1 MNRKQFLMMLVAVAV
16 LGGAGLAVFWK
27 GLSGYQE
34 SGAKIG
40 AKVLPNLKAAD
51 ATEIRLKDAKNEVTL
66 VSAKGS
72 WSVKERGGYPADVGE
87 ISELLA
93 KLVEA
98 KIVQSEAV
106 GESLYPRLN
115 LGEPAKVGAPAQPD
129 KVGAP
134 AQPGQDKSEGTGT
147 LLELKDKAGQPI
159 AKLIFGKVSM
169 KKDPGNPLPNAV
181 DGVPAGR
188 YMIAPGKIQ
197 SVVVVS
203 DPFANVDA
211 KAGKWLAKNFFK
223 ADRIKTLT
231 VGEGAAQWK
240 IARELEY
247 SQWRF
252 AAGAGQLDPS
262 AAVGAVNA
270 LGQLAFS
277 DVSTQAKV
285 EGEKVTT
292 IVAETF
298 DNLTYTIK
306 VAKQKTG
313 DDYLF
318 NFVLTGEPPKTRTPE
333 KDEKPDEI
341 KRRAEE
347 YEKTLKGLE
356 ARAQFEKILG
366 QWVYVMP
373 AKLLEPMLKDRAQMV
388 VQPPGSR
395 KLGDDRGPPPG
406 MMPGMMPGMPR

>member
-1 MNRKQFLMMLVAVAV
+1 MNRKQFLLMLMAVAV
-16 LGGAGLAVFWK
+16 LGGAGLAMFWQE
-27 GLSGYQE
+27 LSGYKE
-34 SGAKIG
+34 SGARIG
-40 AKVLPNLKAAD
+40 AKVLPNLRAAD

-66 VSAKGS
+66 VSQKGS

-115 LGEPAKVGAPAQPD
+115 LGEPGKEKGEAKGEGA
-129 KVGAP
+129 
-134 AQPGQDKSEGTGT
+134 GT
-147 LLELKDKAGQPI
+147 LLELKDKDGKPI
-159 AKLIFGKVSM
+159 AKLIFGKVSL

-188 YMIAPGKIQ
+188 YMIAPGKIG

-223 ADRIKTLT
+223 AERIKTLT

-240 IARELEY
+240 ITRELEY
-247 SQWRF
+247 SQWKF

-277 DVSTQAKV
+277 DVSTEAKV
-285 EGEKVTT
+285 ESKVAGEKVTT

-298 DNLTYTIK
+298 DNLAYTIK

-318 NFVLTGEPPKTRTPE
+318 NFVLTGEPPKTRAPE

-341 KRRAEE
+341 ARRAKE
-347 YEKTLKGLE
+347 YVDTLKRLE

-373 AKLLEPMLKDRAQMV
+373 GKSLEPMLKDRAQMV
-388 VQPPGSR
+388 VQPR
-395 KLGDDRGPPPG
+395 KPDDGKGVPPG
-406 MMPGMMPGMPR
+406 FAR

>member
-1 MNRKQFLMMLVAVAV
+1 MNRKQFLIMLALVAIM
-16 LGGAGLAVFWK
+16 GGAGLAMFWQD
-27 GLSGYQE
+27 LAGYQE

-51 ATEIRLKDAKNEVTL
+51 ATEIRIKDAKNEVTL
-66 VSAKGS
+66 VSKGGS

-106 GESLYPRLN
+106 GASLYSRLN
-115 LGEPAKVGAPAQPD
+115 LDEPGKGKGEG
-129 KVGAP
+129 
-134 AQPGQDKSEGTGT
+134 SGT
-147 LLELKDKAGQPI
+147 LLELKDKTGKQI
-159 AKLIFGKVSM
+159 AQLIFGKVSL

-188 YMIAPGKIQ
+188 YMIVPGKLQ

-240 IARELEY
+240 ITRELEY
-247 SQWRF
+247 SQWKF

-277 DVSTQAKV
+277 DVSSEGKV
-285 EGEKVTT
+285 EGDKVTT
-292 IVAETF
+292 IIAETF
-298 DNLTYTIK
+298 DDLTYTIK
-306 VAKQKTG
+306 VAKQKAG
-313 DDYLF
+313 EDYLF
-318 NFVLTGEPPKTRTPE
+318 NFVLTGTPPKTRVAE

-341 KRRAEE
+341 ARRAKE
-347 YEKTLKGLE
+347 YVDTLKRLE
-356 ARAQFEKILG
+356 ARVEFEKILG
-366 QWVYVMP
+366 QWTYVMP
-373 AKLLEPMLKDRAQMV
+373 GKSLEPMLKSRAQMV
-388 VQPPGSR
+388 VQPR
-395 KLGDDRGPPPG
+395 KPGDDKGGSPPG
-406 MMPGMMPGMPR
+406 MPGMMPGMPR

>member
-1 MNRKQFLMMLVAVAV
+1 MSRKQFLIMLVLVAV
-16 LGGAGLAVFWK
+16 LGGAGLAMFWQE
-27 GLSGYQE
+27 LSGYKE

-40 AKVLPNLKAAD
+40 AKVLPDLKAAD
-51 ATEIRLKDAKNEVTL
+51 ATEIRLKDEKNEVTL
-66 VSAKGS
+66 VSKGGS
-72 WSVKERGGYPADVGE
+72 WSVKERGGYPAEVGE

-98 KIVQSEAV
+98 KIVQSESV
-106 GESLYPRLN
+106 GASLYPRLN
-115 LGEPAKVGAPAQPD
+115 LGEPGKDKEGA
-129 KVGAP
+129 
-134 AQPGQDKSEGTGT
+134 GT
-147 LLELKDKAGQPI
+147 LLELKDKTGKQI
-159 AKLIFGKVSM
+159 AQLIFGKVSL

-188 YMIAPGKIQ
+188 YMIAPGKIT

-211 KAGKWLAKNFFK
+211 KAGRWLAKNFFK

-240 IARELEY
+240 ITRELEY
-247 SQWRF
+247 SQWKF

-277 DVSTQAKV
+277 DVSTAAKV
-285 EGEKVTT
+285 DGDKITT

-318 NFVLTGEPPKTRTPE
+318 NFVLTGEPPKTRVPE

-341 KRRAEE
+341 ARRAKE
-347 YEKTLKGLE
+347 YVDTLKRLE

-373 AKLLEPMLKDRAQMV
+373 GKSLEPLLKDRAQMV
-388 VQPPGSR
+388 VQPR
-395 KLGDDRGPPPG
+395 KPGDDKGGAQGMPPG
-406 MMPGMMPGMPR
+406 MMPQFPR

>member
-1 MNRKQFLMMLVAVAV
+1 MNRKQFLIMLGLVAV
-16 LGGAGLAVFWK
+16 LGGAGMAMFWQE
-27 GLSGYQE
+27 LSGYKE
-34 SGAKIG
+34 AGAKIG
-40 AKVLPNLKAAD
+40 AKVLPDLKAAD
-51 ATEIRLKDAKNEVTL
+51 ATEIRLKDANNEVTL
-66 VSAKGS
+66 VSNKGS

-98 KIVQSEAV
+98 KIVQSESV
-106 GESLYPRLN
+106 GASLYPRLN
-115 LGEPAKVGAPAQPD
+115 LAEPGKDAKG
-129 KVGAP
+129 
-134 AQPGQDKSEGTGT
+134 EGTGT
-147 LLELKDKAGQPI
+147 LLELKDKTGKQI
-159 AKLIFGKVSM
+159 AQIIFGKVSM

-188 YMIAPGKIQ
+188 YMIVPSKAQGV
-197 SVVVVS
+197 VVVVS
-203 DPFANVDA
+203 DPFANIDA

-223 ADRIKTLT
+223 ADRIKSLT

-240 IARELEY
+240 ITRELEY

-252 AAGAGQLDPS
+252 ATGAGQLDPS

-277 DVSTQAKV
+277 DVSTDAKI
-285 EGEKVTT
+285 EGDSVKT

-306 VAKQKTG
+306 IAKQKTG
-313 DDYLF
+313 NDYLF
-318 NFVLTGEPPKTRTPE
+318 NFVLSGAPPKARTPE

-347 YEKTLKGLE
+347 YEKSLKGLE
-356 ARAQFEKILG
+356 ARVEFEKILG

-373 AKLLEPMLKDRAQMV
+373 AKAVEPMIKERADIVIQPRKPGDDKGGPGAPGGPGG
-388 VQPPGSR
+388 PPGF
-395 KLGDDRGPPPG
+395 PG
-406 MMPGMMPGMPR
+406 MMPGMAR

>member
-1 MNRKQFLMMLVAVAV
+1 MNRKQFLLMLLAVAV
-16 LGGAGLAVFWK
+16 LGGAGLAMFWQE
-27 GLSGYQE
+27 LSGYKE
-34 SGAKIG
+34 SGARIG
-40 AKVLPNLKAAD
+40 AKVLPELKAAD
-51 ATEIRLKDAKNEVTL
+51 ATEIRLQDANNEVTL
-66 VSAKGS
+66 VSKGGS

-98 KIVQSEAV
+98 KIVQSESV
-106 GESLYPRLN
+106 GASLYARLN
-115 LGEPAKVGAPAQPD
+115 LEEPGKAGAPAQPEKAGTSAQPD
-129 KVGAP
+129 KVAAP
-134 AQPGQDKSEGTGT
+134 AQPGQGKDAGTGT
-147 LLELKDKAGQPI
+147 LLELKDKSGKPI
-159 AKLIFGKVSM
+159 ARLIFGKVSL

-188 YMIAPGKIQ
+188 YMIAPGKITG
-197 SVVVVS
+197 VVVVS

-211 KAGKWLAKNFFK
+211 KAGRWLAKNFFK

-231 VGEGAAQWK
+231 VGEGATQWK
-240 IARELEY
+240 ITRELEY

-252 AAGAGQLDPS
+252 SAGAGQLDPS

-277 DVSTQAKV
+277 DVSTAAKV
-285 EGEKVTT
+285 EGDKVTT
-292 IVAETF
+292 MVAETF

-306 VAKQKTG
+306 VAKQKGG

-318 NFVLTGEPPKTRTPE
+318 NFVLTGEPPKMRVPE

-341 KRRAEE
+341 ERRAKE
-347 YEKTLKGLE
+347 YVDTLKRLE

-373 AKLLEPMLKDRAQMV
+373 AKAVEPMLKDRAQMV
-388 VQPPGSR
+388 VQPR
-395 KLGDDRGPPPG
+395 KLGDDQGGR
-406 MMPGMMPGMPR
+406 RI

>member
-1 MNRKQFLMMLVAVAV
+1 MNRKQFLLMLVAVVV
-16 LGGAGLAVFWK
+16 LGGAGLAMFWQE
-27 GLSGYQE
+27 LSGYKA

-40 AKVLPNLKAAD
+40 AKVLPELKAAD
-51 ATEIRLKDAKNEVTL
+51 AAEIRLKDDKSEITL
-66 VSAKGS
+66 VSKNGS

-98 KIVQSEAV
+98 KIVQSESV

-115 LGEPAKVGAPAQPD
+115 LGEPGKD
-129 KVGAP
+129 K
-134 AQPGQDKSEGTGT
+134 EGTGT
-147 LLELKDKAGQPI
+147 LLELKDKAGKPI
-159 AKLIFGKVSM
+159 AKLIFGKVSL
-169 KKDPGNPLPNAV
+169 KKDPGNPLPNAI

-203 DPFANVDA
+203 DPFANVET
-211 KAGKWLAKNFFK
+211 KAGRWLAKNFFK
-223 ADRIKTLT
+223 ADRIRTLT

-240 IARELEY
+240 ITRELEY

-277 DVSTQAKV
+277 DVSTDAKV

-347 YEKTLKGLE
+347 YEKTLKVLE
-356 ARAQFEKILG
+356 ARSQFEKILG

-373 AKLLEPMLKDRAQMV
+373 GKSLEPLLKDRAQMV
-388 VQPPGSR
+388 VQPR
-395 KLGDDRGPPPG
+395 KPGDDKGGPPPG
-406 MMPGMMPGMPR
+406 MMPGFPR

>member
-1 MNRKQFLMMLVAVAV
+1 MNRKQFLLMLALVAV
-16 LGGAGLAVFWK
+16 LGGSGLAMFWK
-27 GLSGYQE
+27 TLSGYKE

-40 AKVLPNLKAAD
+40 AKVLPTLKAAD

-66 VSAKGS
+66 VSKSGS

-98 KIVQSEAV
+98 KIVQSESV
-106 GESLYPRLN
+106 GASLYPRLN
-115 LGEPAKVGAPAQPD
+115 LSEPGKT
-129 KVGAP
+129 
-134 AQPGQDKSEGTGT
+134 EGSGT
-147 LLELKDKAGQPI
+147 LLELKDKTGKQI
-159 AKLIFGKVSM
+159 AHLIFGKVSL

-188 YMIAPGKIQ
+188 YMLLEGNPQ

-211 KAGKWLAKNFFK
+211 KAGRWLAKNFFK

-240 IARELEY
+240 ITRELEY
-247 SQWRF
+247 SQWKF

-277 DVSTQAKV
+277 DVAKENKV
-285 EGEKVTT
+285 EGDKVTI
-292 IVAETF
+292 IVADTF

-318 NFVLTGEPPKTRTPE
+318 NFVLTGEPPKTRVAE

-341 KRRAEE
+341 ERRAKE
-347 YEKTLKGLE
+347 YVDTLKRLE

-373 AKLLEPMLKDRAQMV
+373 AKSLEPMLKDRAQMV
-388 VQPPGSR
+388 VQPR
-395 KLGDDRGPPPG
+395 KPGDDKGGPPPG
-406 MMPGMMPGMPR
+406 MMPGALR

>member
-1 MNRKQFLMMLVAVAV
+1 MNRKQFLMLLVAVAV
-16 LGGAGLAVFWK
+16 LGGAGLAMFWK
-27 GLSGYQE
+27 DISGYKE

-66 VSAKGS
+66 VSKKGS

-98 KIVQSEAV
+98 KVVQSEAL

-115 LGEPAKVGAPAQPD
+115 LAEPKD
-129 KVGAP
+129 KGSA
-134 AQPGQDKSEGTGT
+134 EGTGT
-147 LLELKDKAGQPI
+147 LLELKDKEGKPI
-159 AKLIFGKVSM
+159 AKLIFGKVSL

-188 YMIAPGKIQ
+188 WMVAPGTIQ
-197 SVVVVS
+197 GAVVLS

-240 IARELEY
+240 ITRELEY
-247 SQWRF
+247 SHWKF
-252 AAGAGQLDPS
+252 AGGAGQLDPS

-277 DVSTQAKV
+277 DVST
-285 EGEKVTT
+285 EGKVTGDKIT
-292 IVAETF
+292 TMVAETF
-298 DNLTYTIK
+298 DNLTYTIT

-347 YEKTLKGLE
+347 YEKSLKMLE
-356 ARAQFEKILG
+356 ARSQFEKILG

-373 AKLLEPMLKDRAQMV
+373 AKSLEPMLKERAQML
-388 VQPPGSR
+388 VQPR
-395 KLGDDRGPPPG
+395 KPGDDKGGPGGPPPG
-406 MMPGMMPGMPR
+406 MMPGMMPGMGR

>member
-1 MNRKQFLMMLVAVAV
+1 MNRKQFLVMLALVAV
-16 LGGAGLAVFWK
+16 LGGAGLAMFWQE
-27 GLSGYQE
+27 LSGYKE

-40 AKVLPNLKAAD
+40 AKVLPDLKAAD
-51 ATEIRLKDAKNEVTL
+51 ATEIRLKDAKREVTL
-66 VSAKGS
+66 TSKNGS
-72 WSVKERGGYPADVGE
+72 WSVKERGGYPAEVGE

-106 GESLYPRLN
+106 GASLYPRLE
-115 LGEPAKVGAPAQPD
+115 LVEPGKGEAKG
-129 KVGAP
+129 
-134 AQPGQDKSEGTGT
+134 EGTGT
-147 LLELKDKAGQPI
+147 LLELKDKSGKLI
-159 AKLIFGKVSM
+159 AHLIFGKVSL

-188 YMIAPGKIQ
+188 YMLVPGGKTQ
-197 SVVVVS
+197 NVVVVS
-203 DPFANVDA
+203 DPFANVEA
-211 KAGKWLAKNFFK
+211 RAGRWLAKNFFK
-223 ADRIKTLT
+223 ADRIRTLT

-240 IARELEY
+240 ITRELEY
-247 SQWRF
+247 SQWKF

-277 DVSTQAKV
+277 DVSTDAKV
-285 EGEKVTT
+285 EGEKITT

-318 NFVLTGEPPKTRTPE
+318 NFVLTGEPPKTRAPE

-341 KRRAEE
+341 ERRAKE
-347 YEKTLKGLE
+347 YVDTLKRLE

-373 AKLLEPMLKDRAQMV
+373 GKSLEPLLKDRAQMV
-388 VQPPGSR
+388 VQPR
-395 KLGDDRGPPPG
+395 KPGDDKGGPPPG
-406 MMPGMMPGMPR
+406 MMPQFPR

>member
-1 MNRKQFLMMLVAVAV
+1 MNRKQFLIMLALVAI
-16 LGGAGLAVFWK
+16 LGGAGLAMFWK
-27 GLSGYQE
+27 DLAGYQE

-66 VSAKGS
+66 VSKGGS

-106 GESLYPRLN
+106 GASLYSRLN
-115 LGEPAKVGAPAQPD
+115 LDEPGKGKGEG
-129 KVGAP
+129 
-134 AQPGQDKSEGTGT
+134 SGT
-147 LLELKDKAGQPI
+147 LLELKDKTGKQI
-159 AKLIFGKVSM
+159 AQLIFGKVSL

-211 KAGKWLAKNFFK
+211 KAGRWLAKNFFK
-223 ADRIKTLT
+223 ADRVKTLT

-240 IARELEY
+240 ITRELEY
-247 SQWRF
+247 SQWKF

-277 DVSTQAKV
+277 DVSSDGTV
-285 EGEKVTT
+285 EGDKVTAL
-292 IVAETF
+292 IAETF
-298 DNLTYTIK
+298 DDLTYTIK

-313 DDYLF
+313 EDYLF
-318 NFVLTGEPPKTRTPE
+318 NFVLTGAPPKTRVPE

-341 KRRAEE
+341 ARRAKE
-347 YEKTLKGLE
+347 YVDTLKRLD
-356 ARAQFEKILG
+356 ARVQFEKILG
-366 QWVYVMP
+366 QWTYVMP
-373 AKLLEPMLKDRAQMV
+373 GKSLEPMLKDRAQMV
-388 VQPPGSR
+388 VQPR
-395 KLGDDRGPPPG
+395 KPDDGKGGPPPS
-406 MMPGMMPGMPR
+406 MPSGFAFPR

>member
-1 MNRKQFLMMLVAVAV
+1 MNRKQFLIMALLVAVM
-16 LGGAGLAVFWK
+16 GGAGLAMFWQE
-27 GLSGYQE
+27 LSGYKE

-40 AKVLPNLKAAD
+40 AKVLPDLKAAD
-51 ATEIRLKDAKNEVTL
+51 ATEIRIKDAKNEVTL
-66 VSAKGS
+66 VSKNGS

-98 KIVQSEAV
+98 KIVQSESV

-115 LGEPAKVGAPAQPD
+115 LVDPSKPGKGEGI
-129 KVGAP
+129 
-134 AQPGQDKSEGTGT
+134 GT
-147 LLELKDKAGQPI
+147 LVELKNKEGKTI
-159 AKLIFGKVSM
+159 AHLVFGSVSK
-169 KKDPGNPLPNAV
+169 KKDPGNPLPNAQ

-188 YMIAPGKIQ
+188 YMIAPGRTQ
-197 SVVVVS
+197 NVVVVS
-203 DPFANVDA
+203 DPFANVEA
-211 KAGKWLAKNFFK
+211 RAGRFLAKNFFK
-223 ADRIKTLT
+223 ADRIKTMT

-240 IARELEY
+240 ITRDLEY

-252 AAGAGQLDPS
+252 AAGGGQLDPS

-277 DVSTQAKV
+277 DVSTIGKIEAGDAV
-285 EGEKVTT
+285 EDIKT

-298 DNLTYTIK
+298 DNLTYTIT
-306 VAKQKTG
+306 VARQKEG
-313 DDYLF
+313 GDYLF
-318 NFVLTGEPPKTRTPE
+318 NFKLTGAPPKTRTPE

-356 ARAQFEKILG
+356 ARVEFEKILG

-373 AKLLEPMLKDRAQMV
+373 AKSLEPILKDRAAMV
-388 VQPPGSR
+388 VQPRKPGEER
-395 KLGDDRGPPPG
+395 GGPPPG
-406 MMPGMMPGMPR
+406 FPPGMMPGMPR

>member
-1 MNRKQFLMMLVAVAV
+1 MNRKQFLMMLALVAVM
-16 LGGAGLAVFWK
+16 GGAGLAVFWK
-27 GLSGYQE
+27 DLSGYKE
-34 SGAKIG
+34 AGAKIG
-40 AKVLPNLKAAD
+40 AKVLPDLKAAD

-66 VSAKGS
+66 VSKNGS

-87 ISELLA
+87 VSELLA

-98 KIVQSEAV
+98 KVVQSETV
-106 GESLYPRLN
+106 GESLYPRLS
-115 LGEPAKVGAPAQPD
+115 LGDPSKA
-129 KVGAP
+129 
-134 AQPGQDKSEGTGT
+134 GQKEGTGA
-147 LLELKDKAGQPI
+147 LLELKNKEGKPI
-159 AKLIFGKVSM
+159 AHLIFGNVMK
-169 KKDPGNPLPNAV
+169 KKDPGNPLPNAA

-188 YMIAPGKIQ
+188 YMIAPGKLKD
-197 SVVVVS
+197 VFVVS
-203 DPFANVDA
+203 DPFANVEA
-211 KAGKWLAKNFFK
+211 RAGRFLAKNFFK
-223 ADRIKTLT
+223 ADRIRTLT

-240 IARELEY
+240 ITRELEY

-252 AAGAGQLDPS
+252 AAGGGQLDPS

-277 DVSTQAKV
+277 DVSTDAKV
-285 EGEKVTT
+285 EGDKLTT

-298 DNLTYTIK
+298 DNLTYTIT

-318 NFVLTGEPPKTRTPE
+318 NFKLTGAPPKTRTPE

-347 YEKTLKGLE
+347 YEKSLKGLE
-356 ARAQFEKILG
+356 ARVEFEKILG

-373 AKLLEPMLKDRAQMV
+373 AKSLEPILKERAQMV
-388 VQPPGSR
+388 VQPR
-395 KLGDDRGPPPG
+395 KPGDDKSAPG
-406 MMPGMMPGMPR
+406 MPGMPPGFPR

>member
-16 LGGAGLAVFWK
+16 LGGAGLAMFWK
-27 GLSGYQE
+27 ELAGYQE

-40 AKVLPNLKAAD
+40 AKVLPGLKAAD
-51 ATEIRLKDAKNEVTL
+51 ATEIRIKDAKSEITL
-66 VSAKGS
+66 LSKNGS
-72 WSVKERGGYPADVGE
+72 WSLKERGGYPADVGE

-98 KIVQSEAV
+98 KIVQSETV

-115 LGEPAKVGAPAQPD
+115 LAEPGKAGAPAGE
-129 KVGAP
+129 GA
-134 AQPGQDKSEGTGT
+134 GT
-147 LLELKDKAGQPI
+147 LLELKNKEGKQI
-159 AKLIFGKVSM
+159 AQLIFGKVSM

-188 YMIAPGKIQ
+188 YMLVPGAKGQ
-197 SVVVVS
+197 TVVVVS
-203 DPFANVDA
+203 DPFANVEA
-211 KAGKWLAKNFFK
+211 RAGRFLAKNFFK
-223 ADRIKTLT
+223 ADRIKSLT
-231 VGEGAAQWK
+231 SGEGKDQWK
-240 IARELEY
+240 ITRELEY
-247 SQWRF
+247 SQWKF

-277 DVSTQAKV
+277 DVSTIGKI
-285 EGEKVTT
+285 EGEDVKT

-318 NFVLTGEPPKTRTPE
+318 NFVLTGAPPKTRTPE
-333 KDEKPDEI
+333 KDEKPDEV

-356 ARAQFEKILG
+356 ARVEFEKILG

-373 AKLLEPMLKDRAQMV
+373 AKSLEPLLKDRAAMV
-388 VQPPGSR
+388 VQPRKPGDE
-395 KLGDDRGPPPG
+395 KGGPPGGFPPG
-406 MMPGMMPGMPR
+406 MMPGMMPGMAR

>member
-1 MNRKQFLMMLVAVAV
+1 MNRKQFLILLVAVAV
-16 LGGAGLAVFWK
+16 LGGAGLAMFWQE
-27 GLSGYQE
+27 LSGYKE
-34 SGAKIG
+34 SGARIG
-40 AKVLPNLKAAD
+40 AKVLPQLKAAD

-66 VSAKGS
+66 VSKGGS

-98 KIVQSEAV
+98 KIVQSESV
-106 GESLYPRLN
+106 GASLYSRLN
-115 LGEPAKVGAPAQPD
+115 LDEPGKAGAPAQPD
-129 KVGAP
+129 KAGAP
-134 AQPGQDKSEGTGT
+134 PGQGKDEGTGT
-147 LLELKDKAGQPI
+147 LLELKDKTGKPI
-159 AKLIFGKVSM
+159 ARLIFGKVSL

-188 YMIAPGKIQ
+188 YMIAPGKIT

-211 KAGKWLAKNFFK
+211 KAGRWLAKNFFK

-240 IARELEY
+240 ITRELEY
-247 SQWRF
+247 SQWKF

-277 DVSTQAKV
+277 DVSTAAKV
-285 EGEKVTT
+285 EGDKVTT
-292 IVAETF
+292 MVAETF
-298 DNLTYTIK
+298 DNLTYTIR

-318 NFVLTGEPPKTRTPE
+318 NFVLTGEPPKTRAPE

-341 KRRAEE
+341 ARRAKE
-347 YEKTLKGLE
+347 YVDTLKRLE

-373 AKLLEPMLKDRAQMV
+373 AKSLEPMLKDRAQMV
-388 VQPPGSR
+388 VQPR
-395 KLGDDRGPPPG
+395 KPGDDKAGGPAGGFP
-406 MMPGMMPGMPR
+406 PGMMPGMPR

>member
-1 MNRKQFLMMLVAVAV
+1 MNRKQFLMMLAVVAV
-16 LGGAGLAVFWK
+16 LGGAGLAMFWQE
-27 GLSGYQE
+27 LSGYKQ

-66 VSAKGS
+66 VSKKGS

-98 KIVQSEAV
+98 KVVQSEAV
-106 GESLYPRLN
+106 GESLHPRLN
-115 LGEPAKVGAPAQPD
+115 LAEPKD
-129 KVGAP
+129 KAS
-134 AQPGQDKSEGTGT
+134 AEGTGT
-147 LLELKDKAGQPI
+147 LVELKDKDAKLI
-159 AKLIFGKVSM
+159 AKLVFGKVSL

-188 YMIAPGKIQ
+188 YMIAPDKVQG
-197 SVVVVS
+197 VVVVS

-223 ADRIKTLT
+223 ADRIKSLT

-240 IARELEY
+240 ITRELEY
-247 SQWRF
+247 SQWKF

-277 DVSTQAKV
+277 DVSTDAKV
-285 EGEKVTT
+285 EGEKVTK
-292 IVAETF
+292 IIAETF
-298 DNLTYTIK
+298 DNLTYTIT

-347 YEKTLKGLE
+347 YEKSLKVLE

-373 AKLLEPMLKDRAQMV
+373 AKSLEPILKDRVQMV
-388 VQPPGSR
+388 VQPR
-395 KLGDDRGPPPG
+395 KPGDDKGGPPPG
-406 MMPGMMPGMPR
+406 MAGMPPGMMPGMPR

>member
-16 LGGAGLAVFWK
+16 LGGAGLAMFWK
-27 GLSGYQE
+27 DLSGYQE

-51 ATEIRLKDAKNEVTL
+51 ATEIRLKDEKNEVTL
-66 VSAKGS
+66 VSKGGS

-87 ISELLA
+87 ISELMA

-98 KIVQSEAV
+98 KIVQSESV

-115 LGEPAKVGAPAQPD
+115 LGEPG
-129 KVGAP
+129 
-134 AQPGQDKSEGTGT
+134 KSKGEGKTEGTGT
-147 LLELKDKAGQPI
+147 LLELKDKAGKPI
-159 AKLIFGKVSM
+159 ANLIFGKVSL

-240 IARELEY
+240 ITRELEY
-247 SQWRF
+247 SQWKF

-277 DVSTQAKV
+277 DVSTEAKV
-285 EGEKVTT
+285 EGEKLTT
-292 IVAETF
+292 IIAETF

-306 VAKQKTG
+306 VAKQKSG

-318 NFVLTGEPPKTRTPE
+318 NFVLTGEPPKTRAPE

-341 KRRAEE
+341 ERRAKE
-347 YEKTLKGLE
+347 YVDTLKRLD
-356 ARAQFEKILG
+356 ARSQFEKILG

-388 VQPPGSR
+388 VQPR
-395 KLGDDRGPPPG
+395 KAGDDKGGPGGPSGFP
-406 MMPGMMPGMPR
+406 PGMMPGMPR

>member
-16 LGGAGLAVFWK
+16 LGGAGLAMFWK
-27 GLSGYQE
+27 DLSGYQE

-51 ATEIRLKDAKNEVTL
+51 ATEIRLKDDKNEVTL
-66 VSAKGS
+66 VSKGGS

-87 ISELLA
+87 ISELMA

-98 KIVQSEAV
+98 KIVQSESV

-115 LGEPAKVGAPAQPD
+115 LGEPGKG
-129 KVGAP
+129 KT
-134 AQPGQDKSEGTGT
+134 EGTGT
-147 LLELKDKAGQPI
+147 LLELKDKAGKPI
-159 AKLIFGKVSM
+159 ANLIFGKVSL

-223 ADRIKTLT
+223 ADRIRTLT

-240 IARELEY
+240 ITRELEY
-247 SQWRF
+247 SQWKF

-277 DVSTQAKV
+277 DVSTEAKV
-285 EGEKVTT
+285 EGDKLTT
-292 IVAETF
+292 IIAETF

-306 VAKQKTG
+306 VAKQKSG

-318 NFVLTGEPPKTRTPE
+318 NFVLSGEPPKTRVPE

-341 KRRAEE
+341 ERRAKE
-347 YEKTLKGLE
+347 YVDTLKRLE
-356 ARAQFEKILG
+356 ARSQFEKILG

-388 VQPPGSR
+388 VQPR
-395 KLGDDRGPPPG
+395 KPGDDKGGPGGPPGFP
-406 MMPGMMPGMPR
+406 PGMMPGMPR

>member
-1 MNRKQFLMMLVAVAV
+1 MNRKQFLIMLALVAI
-16 LGGAGLAVFWK
+16 LGGAGLAMFWK
-27 GLSGYQE
+27 DLAGYQE

-66 VSAKGS
+66 VSKGGS

-106 GESLYPRLN
+106 GASLYSRLN
-115 LGEPAKVGAPAQPD
+115 LDEPGKGKGEG
-129 KVGAP
+129 
-134 AQPGQDKSEGTGT
+134 SGT
-147 LLELKDKAGQPI
+147 LLELKDKTGKQI
-159 AKLIFGKVSM
+159 AQLIFGKVSL

-211 KAGKWLAKNFFK
+211 KAGRWLAKNFFK
-223 ADRIKTLT
+223 ADRVKTLT

-240 IARELEY
+240 ITRELEY
-247 SQWRF
+247 SQWKF

-277 DVSTQAKV
+277 DVSSDGKV
-285 EGEKVTT
+285 EGDKVTT
-292 IVAETF
+292 LIAETF
-298 DNLTYTIK
+298 DDLTYTIK

-313 DDYLF
+313 EDYLF
-318 NFVLTGEPPKTRTPE
+318 NFVLTGAPPKTRVPE

-341 KRRAEE
+341 ARRAKE
-347 YEKTLKGLE
+347 YVDTLKRLD
-356 ARAQFEKILG
+356 ARVQFEKILG
-366 QWVYVMP
+366 QWTYVMP
-373 AKLLEPMLKDRAQMV
+373 GKSLEPMLKDRAQMV
-388 VQPPGSR
+388 VQPR
-395 KLGDDRGPPPG
+395 KPDDGKGGPPPS
-406 MMPGMMPGMPR
+406 MPSGFAFPR

>member
-1 MNRKQFLMMLVAVAV
+1 MNRKQFLLMLVAVAV
-16 LGGAGLAVFWK
+16 LGGAGLAMFWK
-27 GLSGYQE
+27 DLAGYQE

-66 VSAKGS
+66 VSKNGS
-72 WSVKERGGYPADVGE
+72 WSVKERGGYPAEVGE

-98 KIVQSEAV
+98 KIVQSESV
-106 GESLYPRLN
+106 GESLYARLN
-115 LGEPAKVGAPAQPD
+115 LLEPGKGEG
-129 KVGAP
+129 
-134 AQPGQDKSEGTGT
+134 SGT
-147 LLELKDKAGQPI
+147 LLELKDKAGQQI
-159 AKLIFGKVSM
+159 AKLIFGKVSL

-188 YMIAPGKIQ
+188 YMIAPGKIT

-223 ADRIKTLT
+223 ADRIRTLT

-240 IARELEY
+240 ITRELEY
-247 SQWRF
+247 SQWKF
-252 AAGAGQLDPS
+252 ASGAGQLDPS

-277 DVSTQAKV
+277 DVSTEAKV
-285 EGEKVTT
+285 EGDGVRT

-306 VAKQKTG
+306 VAKQKSG
-313 DDYLF
+313 EDYLF
-318 NFVLTGEPPKTRTPE
+318 NFVLSGEPPKTRVPE

-341 KRRAEE
+341 ERRAKE
-347 YEKTLKGLE
+347 YVDTLKRLE

-373 AKLLEPMLKDRAQMV
+373 AKSLEPMLKDRAQMV
-388 VQPPGSR
+388 VQPR
-395 KLGDDRGPPPG
+395 KLGDDKGGPPPG
-406 MMPGMMPGMPR
+406 FPPGMMPGMPR

>member
-1 MNRKQFLMMLVAVAV
+1 MNRKQFLIMLALVAI
-16 LGGAGLAVFWK
+16 LGGAGLATFWK
-27 GLSGYQE
+27 DLAGYQE

-51 ATEIRLKDAKNEVTL
+51 ATGIRLKDAKNEVTL
-66 VSAKGS
+66 VSKGGS

-98 KIVQSEAV
+98 KIVQSESV
-106 GESLYPRLN
+106 GASLYSRLN
-115 LGEPAKVGAPAQPD
+115 LIEPGKGEG
-129 KVGAP
+129 
-134 AQPGQDKSEGTGT
+134 SGT
-147 LLELKDKAGQPI
+147 LLELKDKTGKQI
-159 AKLIFGKVSM
+159 AQLIFGKVSL

-188 YMIAPGKIQ
+188 YMIAPGKTQ

-211 KAGKWLAKNFFK
+211 KAGRWLAKNFFK

-240 IARELEY
+240 ITRELEY
-247 SQWRF
+247 SQWKF
-252 AAGAGQLDPS
+252 AAAGSQGGQLDPS
-262 AAVGAVNA
+262 AAVAAVNA

-277 DVSTQAKV
+277 DVSPDGKV
-285 EGEKVTT
+285 EGDKLTT
-292 IVAETF
+292 IIAETF

-318 NFVLTGEPPKTRTPE
+318 NFVLTGEPPKTRVPE

-341 KRRAEE
+341 ARRAKE
-347 YEKTLKGLE
+347 YVDTLTRLE

-366 QWVYVMP
+366 QWTYVMP
-373 AKLLEPMLKDRAQMV
+373 GKSLEPMLKDRAQMV
-388 VQPPGSR
+388 VQPR
-395 KLGDDRGPPPG
+395 KPDDGKGGPPPG
-406 MMPGMMPGMPR
+406 APPGFPFPR

>member
-1 MNRKQFLMMLVAVAV
+1 MNRKQFLIMLALVAV
-16 LGGAGLAVFWK
+16 LGGAGLAMFWK
-27 GLSGYQE
+27 DLSGYKE
-34 SGAKIG
+34 AGAKIG

-51 ATEIRLKDAKNEVTL
+51 ATEIRLKDAKGEVTL
-66 VSAKGS
+66 VSKNGS

-98 KIVQSEAV
+98 KIVQSETV
-106 GESLYPRLN
+106 GASLYPRLN
-115 LGEPAKVGAPAQPD
+115 LGEPGKGEGA
-129 KVGAP
+129 
-134 AQPGQDKSEGTGT
+134 GT
-147 LLELKDKAGQPI
+147 LLELKDKAGKEI
-159 AKLIFGKVSM
+159 ARLIFGKVSL

-188 YMIAPGKIQ
+188 YVLVPGSASQ
-197 SVVVVS
+197 NVVVVS
-203 DPFANVDA
+203 DPFASVEA
-211 KAGKWLAKNFFK
+211 RAGRWLAKNFFK
-223 ADRIKTLT
+223 ADRIRTLT

-240 IARELEY
+240 ITRELEY
-247 SQWRF
+247 SQWKF
-252 AAGAGQLDPS
+252 AAGAGPLDPS

-277 DVSTQAKV
+277 DVAADAKV
-285 EGEKVTT
+285 EGEGVKT

-347 YEKTLKGLE
+347 YEKTLKVLE
-356 ARAQFEKILG
+356 ARSQFEKILG

-373 AKLLEPMLKDRAQMV
+373 AKALEPLLKDRAQMV
-388 VQPPGSR
+388 VQPRKPGED
-395 KLGDDRGPPPG
+395 KGGPPQ
-406 MMPGMMPGMPR
+406 GMPPGFPVPR

>member
-16 LGGAGLAVFWK
+16 LGGAGLAMFWK
-27 GLSGYQE
+27 DLSGYQE

-51 ATEIRLKDAKNEVTL
+51 ATEIRLKDDKNEVTL
-66 VSAKGS
+66 VSKGGS

-87 ISELLA
+87 ISELMA

-98 KIVQSEAV
+98 KIVQSESV

-115 LGEPAKVGAPAQPD
+115 LGEPGKG
-129 KVGAP
+129 KT
-134 AQPGQDKSEGTGT
+134 EGTGT
-147 LLELKDKAGQPI
+147 LLELKDKSGKPI
-159 AKLIFGKVSM
+159 ANLIFGKVSL

-223 ADRIKTLT
+223 ADRIRTLT

-240 IARELEY
+240 ITRELEY
-247 SQWRF
+247 SQWKF

-277 DVSTQAKV
+277 DVSTEAKV
-285 EGEKVTT
+285 EGDKLTT
-292 IVAETF
+292 IIAETF

-306 VAKQKTG
+306 VAKQKSG

-318 NFVLTGEPPKTRTPE
+318 NFVLSGKPPKTRVPE

-341 KRRAEE
+341 ERRAKE
-347 YEKTLKGLE
+347 YVDTLKRLE
-356 ARAQFEKILG
+356 ARSQFEKILG

-388 VQPPGSR
+388 VQPR
-395 KLGDDRGPPPG
+395 KPGDDKGGPGGPPGFP
-406 MMPGMMPGMPR
+406 PGMMPGMPR

>member
-16 LGGAGLAVFWK
+16 LGGAGLAMFWK
-27 GLSGYQE
+27 ELSGYQE

-66 VSAKGS
+66 VSKKGS

-98 KIVQSEAV
+98 KVVQSEAV

-115 LGEPAKVGAPAQPD
+115 LGEPGKA
-129 KVGAP
+129 GAP
-134 AQPGQDKSEGTGT
+134 AQPGQDKEGTGT
-147 LLELKDKAGQPI
+147 LLELKDKDSKPI
-159 AKLIFGKVSM
+159 ANLIFGKVSL

-188 YMIAPGKIQ
+188 YMIAPGKIS

-240 IARELEY
+240 ITRELEY
-247 SQWRF
+247 SQWKF

-277 DVSTQAKV
+277 DVSTDAKV
-285 EGEKVTT
+285 VGDKITT
-292 IVAETF
+292 IIAETF
-298 DNLTYTIK
+298 DNLTYTIT

-318 NFVLTGEPPKTRTPE
+318 NFVLTGEPPKTRAPE

-341 KRRAEE
+341 ARRAKE
-347 YEKTLKGLE
+347 YEDTYKRLD
-356 ARAQFEKILG
+356 ARSQFEKILG

-373 AKLLEPMLKDRAQMV
+373 AKSLEPMLKDRAQMV
-388 VQPPGSR
+388 VQPR
-395 KLGDDRGPPPG
+395 KPGDDKGGPGGPPGFP
-406 MMPGMMPGMPR
+406 PGMMPGMPR

>member
-1 MNRKQFLMMLVAVAV
+1 MNRKQFLIMLVLVAV
-16 LGGAGLAVFWK
+16 LGGAGMAMFWK
-27 GLSGYQE
+27 ELSGYKE
-34 SGAKIG
+34 AGAKIG
-40 AKVLPNLKAAD
+40 AKVLPDLKAAD

-66 VSAKGS
+66 ISKNGS

-98 KIVQSEAV
+98 KIVQSESV
-106 GESLYPRLN
+106 GTSLYPRLN
-115 LGEPAKVGAPAQPD
+115 LGEPGKGDA
-129 KVGAP
+129 
-134 AQPGQDKSEGTGT
+134 EGTGT
-147 LLELKDKAGQPI
+147 LLELKDKAGKQI
-159 AKLIFGKVSM
+159 AQLIFGKVSL

-211 KAGKWLAKNFFK
+211 KAGRWLAKNFFK

-240 IARELEY
+240 ITRELEY
-247 SQWRF
+247 SQWKF
-252 AAGAGQLDPS
+252 ASGAGQLDPS
-262 AAVGAVNA
+262 AAVSAVNA

-277 DVSTQAKV
+277 DVSPDGKV
-285 EGEKVTT
+285 EGDKLTT

-298 DNLTYTIK
+298 DDLTYTIK
-306 VAKQKTG
+306 VAKQKSG
-313 DDYLF
+313 EDYLF
-318 NFVLTGEPPKTRTPE
+318 NFVLTGEPPKTRAPE

-347 YEKTLKGLE
+347 YVKTLKMLE
-356 ARAQFEKILG
+356 ARSQFEKILG

-388 VQPPGSR
+388 VQPR
-395 KLGDDRGPPPG
+395 KPGDDKGGPPPG
-406 MMPGMMPGMPR
+406 MPQFPR

>member
-1 MNRKQFLMMLVAVAV
+1 MNRKQFLLLLALVAV
-16 LGGAGLAVFWK
+16 LGGTGLATFWK
-27 GLSGYQE
+27 DLSGYQE

-51 ATEIRLKDAKNEVTL
+51 ATEIHLKNAKSEVTL
-66 VSAKGS
+66 VSKNGS

-98 KIVQSEAV
+98 KIVQSET
-106 GESLYPRLN
+106 
-115 LGEPAKVGAPAQPD
+115 VGASLHSRLD
-129 KVGAP
+129 LVE
-134 AQPGQDKSEGTGT
+134 PGKGEGSGT
-147 LLELKDKAGQPI
+147 LLELKDKSGKQI
-159 AKLIFGKVSM
+159 AHLIFGKVSL

-188 YMIAPGKIQ
+188 YMLVPGKTQ
-197 SVVVVS
+197 TVVVVS
-203 DPFANVDA
+203 DPFANVEA
-211 KAGKWLAKNFFK
+211 RAGRWLAKNFFK
-223 ADRIKTLT
+223 ADRIKALT

-240 IARELEY
+240 ITRELEY
-247 SQWRF
+247 SQWKF

-262 AAVGAVNA
+262 AAVAAVNA

-277 DVSTQAKV
+277 DVLPEGKV
-285 EGEKVTT
+285 EGDKVTT

-318 NFVLTGEPPKTRTPE
+318 NFVLTGAPPKTRVPE

-356 ARAQFEKILG
+356 ARAEFEKILG
-366 QWVYVMP
+366 QWTYVMP
-373 AKLLEPMLKDRAQMV
+373 GKSLEPILKDRAQMV
-388 VQPPGSR
+388 VQPR
-395 KLGDDRGPPPG
+395 KPGDDKGGPPPG
-406 MMPGMMPGMPR
+406 MMPGMMPGFPR

>member
-1 MNRKQFLMMLVAVAV
+1 MNRKQFLMLLMAVAV
-16 LGGAGLAVFWK
+16 LGGAGLAMFWK
-27 GLSGYQE
+27 DISGYKE

-66 VSAKGS
+66 VSKKGS

-98 KIVQSEAV
+98 KIVQSESV
-106 GESLYPRLN
+106 GASLYARLN
-115 LGEPAKVGAPAQPD
+115 LEEPGKAGAPAQPEKAGTSAQPD
-129 KVGAP
+129 KVAAP
-134 AQPGQDKSEGTGT
+134 AQPGQGKDAGTGT
-147 LLELKDKAGQPI
+147 LLELKDKSGKPI
-159 AKLIFGKVSM
+159 ARLIFGKVSL

-188 YMIAPGKIQ
+188 YMIAPGKITG
-197 SVVVVS
+197 VVVVS

-211 KAGKWLAKNFFK
+211 KAGRWLAKNFFK

-231 VGEGAAQWK
+231 VGEGATQWK
-240 IARELEY
+240 ITRELEY

-252 AAGAGQLDPS
+252 SAGAGQLDPS

-277 DVSTQAKV
+277 DVSTAAKV
-285 EGEKVTT
+285 EGDKVTT
-292 IVAETF
+292 MVAETF

-306 VAKQKTG
+306 VAKQKGG

-318 NFVLTGEPPKTRTPE
+318 NFVLTGEPPKTRVPE

-341 KRRAEE
+341 ERRAKE
-347 YEKTLKGLE
+347 YVDTLKRLE

-373 AKLLEPMLKDRAQMV
+373 AKAVEPMLKDRAQMV
-388 VQPPGSR
+388 VQPR
-395 KLGDDRGPPPG
+395 KLGDDQGGR
-406 MMPGMMPGMPR
+406 RI

>member
-16 LGGAGLAVFWK
+16 LGGAGLAMFWK
-27 GLSGYQE
+27 DISGYQE

-51 ATEIRLKDAKNEVTL
+51 ATEIRLKDEKNEVTL
-66 VSAKGS
+66 VSKGGS

-87 ISELLA
+87 ISELMA

-98 KIVQSEAV
+98 KIVQSESV

-115 LGEPAKVGAPAQPD
+115 LGEPG
-129 KVGAP
+129 
-134 AQPGQDKSEGTGT
+134 KSKGEGKTEGTGT
-147 LLELKDKAGQPI
+147 LLELKDKAGKPI
-159 AKLIFGKVSM
+159 ANLIFGKVSL

-240 IARELEY
+240 ITRELEY
-247 SQWRF
+247 SQWKF

-277 DVSTQAKV
+277 DVSTEAKV
-285 EGEKVTT
+285 EGEKLTT
-292 IVAETF
+292 IIAETF

-306 VAKQKTG
+306 VAKQKSG

-318 NFVLTGEPPKTRTPE
+318 NFVLTGEPPKTRAPE

-341 KRRAEE
+341 ERRAKE
-347 YEKTLKGLE
+347 YVDTMKRLD
-356 ARAQFEKILG
+356 ARSQFEKILG

-388 VQPPGSR
+388 VQPR
-395 KLGDDRGPPPG
+395 KPGDDKGGPGGPPGFP
-406 MMPGMMPGMPR
+406 PGMMPGMPR

>member
-1 MNRKQFLMMLVAVAV
+1 MNRKQFLILLVLVAV
-16 LGGAGLAVFWK
+16 LGGAGLSMFWK
-27 GLSGYQE
+27 DLAGYKE

-40 AKVLPNLKAAD
+40 AKVLPDLKAAD

-66 VSAKGS
+66 VSKNGS
-72 WSVKERGGYPADVGE
+72 WSVKERGGYPADVNE

-98 KIVQSEAV
+98 KVVQSETV

-115 LGEPAKVGAPAQPD
+115 LVDPSKPNQ
-129 KVGAP
+129 K
-134 AQPGQDKSEGTGT
+134 EGTGT
-147 LLELKDKAGQPI
+147 LLELKNKEGKQI
-159 AKLIFGKVSM
+159 AHLIFGNVSK
-169 KKDPGNPLPNAV
+169 KKDPGNPLPNAQ

-197 SVVVVS
+197 NVVVVS
-203 DPFANVDA
+203 DPFANVEA
-211 KAGKWLAKNFFK
+211 RAGRFLAKNFFK

-231 VGEGAAQWK
+231 AGEGKDQWK
-240 IARELEY
+240 ITRELEY
-247 SQWRF
+247 SQWKF

-277 DVSTQAKV
+277 DVSTIGKI
-285 EGEKVTT
+285 EGDDVKT

-306 VAKQKTG
+306 VARQKEG
-313 DDYLF
+313 NDYLF
-318 NFVLTGEPPKTRTPE
+318 NFVLTGAPPKTRTPE
-333 KDEKPDEI
+333 KDEKPDEV

-347 YEKTLKGLE
+347 YEKSLKVLE
-356 ARAQFEKILG
+356 ARVEFEKILG

-373 AKLLEPMLKDRAQMV
+373 AKSLEPLLKDRAAMV
-388 VQPPGSR
+388 VQPRKPG
-395 KLGDDRGPPPG
+395 DERGGPPGFPPG
-406 MMPGMMPGMPR
+406 MMPGMMPGMGR

>member
-1 MNRKQFLMMLVAVAV
+1 M
-16 LGGAGLAVFWK
+16 GGAGLAMFWQE
-27 GLSGYQE
+27 LSGYKE

-40 AKVLPNLKAAD
+40 AKVLPDLKAAD
-51 ATEIRLKDAKNEVTL
+51 ATEIRLKDDKNEVTL
-66 VSAKGS
+66 VSKGGS
-72 WSVKERGGYPADVGE
+72 WSVKERGGYPAEVGE

-106 GESLYPRLN
+106 GASLYPRLN
-115 LGEPAKVGAPAQPD
+115 LGEPGKD
-129 KVGAP
+129 K
-134 AQPGQDKSEGTGT
+134 EGTGT
-147 LLELKDKAGQPI
+147 LLELKDKTGKQI
-159 AKLIFGKVSM
+159 AQLIFGKVSL

-211 KAGKWLAKNFFK
+211 KAGRWLAKNFFK

-240 IARELEY
+240 ITRELEY
-247 SQWRF
+247 SQWKF

-277 DVSTQAKV
+277 DVSTVAKV
-285 EGEKVTT
+285 DGDKITT

-318 NFVLTGEPPKTRTPE
+318 NFVLTGEPPKTRVPE

-341 KRRAEE
+341 ARRAKE
-347 YEKTLKGLE
+347 YVDTLKRLE

-373 AKLLEPMLKDRAQMV
+373 GKSLEPLLKDRAQMV
-388 VQPPGSR
+388 VQPR
-395 KLGDDRGPPPG
+395 KPGDDKGGPPPGFPPG
-406 MMPGMMPGMPR
+406 MMPGMAR

>member
-1 MNRKQFLMMLVAVAV
+1 MNRKQFLLMLVAVAV
-16 LGGAGLAVFWK
+16 LGGAGLAMFWK
-27 GLSGYQE
+27 DISGYKE

-66 VSAKGS
+66 VSKKGS

-115 LGEPAKVGAPAQPD
+115 LAEPLK
-129 KVGAP
+129 
-134 AQPGQDKSEGTGT
+134 DKSEGTGT
-147 LLELKDKAGQPI
+147 LLELKDKDSKPI
-159 AKLIFGKVSM
+159 AKLIFGKVSL

-188 YMIAPGKIQ
+188 YMVAPGKIT

-223 ADRIKTLT
+223 ADRIRTLT

-240 IARELEY
+240 LTRELEY
-247 SQWRF
+247 SQWKF

-277 DVSTQAKV
+277 DVSTDAKV
-285 EGEKVTT
+285 DGEKVTK
-292 IVAETF
+292 IIAETF
-298 DNLTYTIK
+298 DNLTYTIT
-306 VAKQKTG
+306 VAKQKAG

-318 NFVLTGEPPKTRTPE
+318 NFVLTGEPPKTRAPE

-347 YEKTLKGLE
+347 YEKSLKVLE
-356 ARAQFEKILG
+356 ARSQFEKILG

-373 AKLLEPMLKDRAQMV
+373 AKSLEPMLKDRAQMV
-388 VQPPGSR
+388 VQPR
-395 KLGDDRGPPPG
+395 KPGDDKGGPGGPPPG
-406 MMPGMMPGMPR
+406 MMPGMPR

>member
-1 MNRKQFLMMLVAVAV
+1 MNRKQFLLMLVAVV
-16 LGGAGLAVFWK
+16 ILGGAGLAMFWQE
-27 GLSGYQE
+27 LSGYKA
-34 SGAKIG
+34 SGEKIG
-40 AKVLPNLKAAD
+40 AKVLPDLKAAD
-51 ATEIRLKDAKNEVTL
+51 AAEIRLKDDKSEITL
-66 VSAKGS
+66 VSKNGS

-98 KIVQSEAV
+98 KIVQSESV

-115 LGEPAKVGAPAQPD
+115 LGEPGKG
-129 KVGAP
+129 
-134 AQPGQDKSEGTGT
+134 EGTGT
-147 LLELKDKAGQPI
+147 LLELKDKAGKPI
-159 AKLIFGKVSM
+159 AKLIFGKVSL
-169 KKDPGNPLPNAV
+169 KKDPGNPLPNAI

-203 DPFANVDA
+203 DPFANVET
-211 KAGKWLAKNFFK
+211 KAGRWLAKNFFK
-223 ADRIKTLT
+223 ADRIRTLT

-240 IARELEY
+240 ITRELEY

-277 DVSTQAKV
+277 DVSTDAKV

-347 YEKTLKGLE
+347 YEKTLKVLE

-373 AKLLEPMLKDRAQMV
+373 GKSLEPLLKDRAQMV
-388 VQPPGSR
+388 VQPR
-395 KLGDDRGPPPG
+395 KPGDDKGGPPPG
-406 MMPGMMPGMPR
+406 MMPGFPR

>member
-1 MNRKQFLMMLVAVAV
+1 MNRKQFLIMVALVAI
-16 LGGAGLAVFWK
+16 LGGAGLAMFWK
-27 GLSGYQE
+27 DISGYKE

-40 AKVLPNLKAAD
+40 AKVLPSLKAAD
-51 ATEIRLKDAKNEVTL
+51 ATEIHLKDDKNEVTL
-66 VSAKGS
+66 LSKKGS
-72 WSVKERGGYPADVGE
+72 WSVKERGGYPADVGQ

-93 KLVEA
+93 MLVEA
-98 KIVQSEAV
+98 KIVQSETI

-115 LGEPAKVGAPAQPD
+115 LGEPGKG
-129 KVGAP
+129 
-134 AQPGQDKSEGTGT
+134 EGSGT

-159 AKLIFGKVSM
+159 AKLIFGKVSL

-188 YMIAPGKIQ
+188 YMVAPGKIQ

-211 KAGKWLAKNFFK
+211 KPGKWLAKNFFK

-231 VGEGAAQWK
+231 VDEGAAQWK
-240 IARELEY
+240 ITRELEY
-247 SQWRF
+247 SQWKF

-262 AAVGAVNA
+262 AAVAAVNA

-277 DVSTQAKV
+277 DVSPEAKV
-285 EGEKVTT
+285 EGDGVKT

-298 DNLTYTIK
+298 DNLTYTLK

-318 NFVLTGEPPKTRTPE
+318 NFVLTGAPPKTRVPE

-341 KRRAEE
+341 ERRAKE
-347 YEKTLKGLE
+347 YVDTLKRLE
-356 ARAQFEKILG
+356 ARAEFEKILG
-366 QWVYVMP
+366 QWTYVMP
-373 AKLLEPMLKDRAQMV
+373 AKAVEPILKERAQMV
-388 VQPPGSR
+388 VQPR
-395 KLGDDRGPPPG
+395 KAGDEKGGPPPG
-406 MMPGMMPGMPR
+406 MMPGFPR